1 MADTTGHVKITDE
14 QLAKSAI
21 RYRKELLMMPVLAL
35 GTTLKHMN
43 KRPGVHGKEVVGE
56 LSGDI
61 ELGPYDE
68 GRVDTDG
75 VSINPRTLETFLG
88 SVVKKFSPN
97 SVWQT
102 VYGNLIS
109 KGESLKNVDISLQVL
124 SFLTAKL
131 GASLN
136 ASIWSAKRND
146 AGTKT
151 KELFN
156 GFDTITKTEKDASK
170 ISVELGNMYTIEAI
184 SKDNAVDVLKTFY
197 RAADPV
203 LRETQTKLFLPQG
216 VYDNYVDDYQAT
228 VGHVP
233 YNSGFEKTYLEGSNN
248 LCELVPLANK
258 AGSPFIHLSTKSN
271 MLVGFGNGADAENIT
286 VEKHHAFKLD
296 YIATMFFG
304 TEFESISKERLLVG
318 TIDGTTPVLAGIGG

>member
-35 GTTLKHMN
+35 GTTLQHMN
-43 KRPGVHGKEVVGE
+43 KRPGVRGKEVVGE
-56 LSGDI
+56 LSGNI

-68 GRVDTDG
+68 GREDTDG

-131 GASLN
+131 GANLN
-136 ASIWSAKRND
+136 LHIWDAKRND
-146 AGTKT
+146 SGTKT

-156 GFDTITKTEKDASK
+156 GFDTITKIEMDAAK
-170 ISVELGNMYTIEAI
+170 ISEDLGNMFTIEAI
-184 SKDNAVDVLKTFY
+184 SKDNAVDVLKQFY

-203 LRETQTKLFLPQG
+203 LRETQTKLYIPQG

-228 VGHVP
+228 AGHVP
-233 YNSGFEKTYLEGSNN
+233 YNTGFEKTYLEGSNN

-258 AGSPFIHLSTKSN
+258 AGSPFIHLSAKSN

-318 TIDGTTPVLAGIGG
+318 TINGTTPVVAGIGG

>member
-35 GTTLKHMN
+35 GTTLQHMN
-43 KRPGVHGKEVVGE
+43 KRPGVRGKEVVGE
-56 LSGDI
+56 LSGNI

-68 GRVDTDG
+68 GREDTDG

-102 VYGNLIS
+102 IYGNLIS

-131 GASLN
+131 GANLN
-136 ASIWSAKRND
+136 LHIWDAKRND
-146 AGTKT
+146 SGTKT

-156 GFDTITKTEKDASK
+156 GFDTITKTEMDAAK
-170 ISVELGNMYTIEAI
+170 ISEDLGNMFTIEAI
-184 SKDNAVDVLKTFY
+184 SKDNAVDVLKQFY

-203 LRETQTKLFLPQG
+203 LRETQTKLYIPQG

-228 VGHVP
+228 AGHVP
-233 YNSGFEKTYLEGSNN
+233 YNTGFEKTYLEGSNN

-258 AGSPFIHLSTKSN
+258 AGSPFIHLSAKSN

-318 TIDGTTPVLAGIGG
+318 TINGTTPVVAGIGG

>member
-1 MADTTGHVKITDE
+1 MTDTTGHVKITDE

-35 GTTLKHMN
+35 GTTLQHMN
-43 KRPGVHGKEVVGE
+43 KRPGVRGKEVVGE
-56 LSGDI
+56 LSGNI

-68 GRVDTDG
+68 GREDTDG

-131 GASLN
+131 GANLN
-136 ASIWSAKRND
+136 LHIWDAKRND
-146 AGTKT
+146 SGTKT

-156 GFDTITKTEKDASK
+156 GFDTITKTEMDAAK
-170 ISVELGNMYTIEAI
+170 ISEDLGNMFTIEAI
-184 SKDNAVDVLKTFY
+184 SKDNAVDVLKQFY

-203 LRETQTKLFLPQG
+203 LRETQTKLYIPQG

-228 VGHVP
+228 AGHVP
-233 YNSGFEKTYLEGSNN
+233 YNTGFEKTYLEGSNN

-258 AGSPFIHLSTKSN
+258 AGSPFIHLSAKSN

-318 TIDGTTPVLAGIGG
+318 TINGTTQVVAGIGG